1 MPALQEV
8 FRVAVSV
15 KSNENENV
23 IKMKSLVGFYLWLY
37 MFRVSMCFF
46 EASENIPVTCSRD
59 GT

>member
-15 KSNENENV
+15 KSNENV
-23 IKMKSLVGFYLWLY
+23 IEMKDLVGFYLWLY
-37 MFRVSMCFF
+37 MYRVSLCFF
-46 EASENIPVTCSRD
+46 EASENIPVNLPRD